1 MVQDTDNGAR
11 AREAMSLADAAHQ
24 RKALADLRQQY
35 EHALRILSHCNPA
48 LYQHAPELSG
58 PANTAARALTTV
70 LAVIDEITHP
80 GEGTE
85 WHSDTGSQS
94 PTIGTK
100 IRSLT

>member
-1 MVQDTDNGAR
+1 
-11 AREAMSLADAAHQ
+11 MSRADADHAA
-24 RKALADLRQQY
+24 KALADLMAQY
-35 EHALRILSHCNPA
+35 EHAALIISRCNPA
-48 LYQHAPELSG
+48 LSALAPEVSG

-70 LAVIDEITHP
+70 LAGIDEITHP